1 MASQRPTPSTPLPA
15 WAADAYFESVGLVAR
30 LLRLYLHVGR
40 MLDEVTSDIDDADYL
55 VLAMIDRSPP
65 PGGSP
70 TRIADILGRSTG
82 GLTLTLNR
90 LQDAG
95 YLTRQ
100 PDPGDGRRVVLTL
113 TDLGTHTVEGVRRAL
128 TDWDRQVDLE
138 PRDKDEVIASCD
150 ALLDAF
156 GPLPRK

>member
-1 MASQRPTPSTPLPA
+1 MADQRTDPSNPLPE

-40 MLDEVTSDIDDADYL
+40 MLEEVTSDIDDADYL

-70 TRIADILGRSTG
+70 ARIADVLGRSTG
-82 GLTLTLNR
+82 GLSLTLNR

-95 YLTRQ
+95 LLTRR
-100 PDPGDGRRVVLTL
+100 PDPNDRRRIVLAL
-113 TDLGTHTVEGVRRAL
+113 SEFGARTVAEVRRGLAE
-128 TDWDRQVDLE
+128 WDRQIVLG
-138 PRDKDEVIASCD
+138 PSDKAQVVAACD
-150 ALLDAF
+150 ALLDAL